1 MVAGVRNGWF
11 GDSVQL
17 RLTRGSLTLEY
28 RDGESI
34 FMTGPGEFVFEGS
47 AAMTDQDVIDY
58 LSQNPDFFNRNPGL
72 IDQIQVP
79 SEQGVISLSHHAMA
93 QYVPSYKSARRK

>member
-1 MVAGVRNGWF
+1 
-11 GDSVQL
+11 
-17 RLTRGSLTLEY
+17 
-28 RDGESI
+28 
-34 FMTGPGEFVFEGS
+34 
-47 AAMTDQDVIDY
+47 MTDQDVIDY

-93 QYVPSYKSARRK
+93 QLRAQLQKRAMKMNA